1 MLSYKKLL
9 APVRITVFASLLVIG
24 LTACGFKPLY
34 TTASGNTAAGAAE
47 QLPFDQISI
56 SHMANREG
64 QYLRNRLIDTIYIK
78 GRPVSPRYK
87 LHISQ
92 LSEEI
97 IKLGIRKDA
106 SATRAQMRISAQM
119 TLTDTTGETHRV
131 VLRRN
136 LETTN
141 SFNILSSQYTTQ
153 VTEQYARER
162 TLDEMSR
169 KTVRQLALYFN
180 RPDYMNETDLS
191 AN

>member
-1 MLSYKKLL
+1 
-9 APVRITVFASLLVIG
+9 
-24 LTACGFKPLY
+24 
-34 TTASGNTAAGAAE
+34 
-47 QLPFDQISI
+47 
-56 SHMANREG
+56 
-64 QYLRNRLIDTIYIK
+64 
-78 GRPVSPRYK
+78 
-87 LHISQ
+87 
-92 LSEEI
+92 
-97 IKLGIRKDA
+97 
-106 SATRAQMRISAQM
+106 MRISAQM